1 MKRTLVTVLCAVG
14 VLGWAMMPGQ
24 ASSHREA
31 PLIAQDPSADNTD
44 LYAFVDP
51 NDSTMVT
58 LIANVIPFQKPDGGP
73 NFYPF
78 DPNVVYE
85 IHVDNN
91 GDAVEDITFQW
102 QFTTE
107 VANPATFLY
116 NTGPV
121 TSIADPD
128 LNVRQFYSLT
138 RIDGPRRT
146 GRRTLLSG
154 RLPVPPPNIG
164 PRSTPNYGALAGGV
178 QQLPPTGMRAFA
190 GQRDEGFYVD
200 LAVFDLLGVG
210 SGEVEDSTAGFNVS
224 TLALQVPIR
233 DLTMTG
239 GLPAGPSDRNGIIG
253 VWATTSR
260 RAIATRSAGKIDYT
274 GDLVQVSRLGNPLVN
289 EAVIDLARKD
299 VFNAISPTSD
309 AAALD
314 RVLDPEVPK
323 LLNLIYGVQS
333 PPAPRQDLV
342 TIFLTGIP
350 GLNQPAG
357 VVPSEQLRLNI
368 GIPPS
373 RTPDTM
379 GVLRGDLAGYPNGRR
394 VGDDV
399 TDIVLQ
405 AAAGATPLTPGFNIA
420 PNNQLGDGV
429 SGNDVPYLPVFPYL
443 GIPHAGNR

>member
-1 MKRTLVTVLCAVG
+1 MRTLCTL
-14 VLGWAMMPGQ
+14 LGAGALATLVMLPGQ

-31 PLIAQDPSADNTD
+31 PLIAQDPMADNTD

-51 NDSTMVT
+51 NEPTLVT
-58 LIANVIPFQKPDGGP
+58 LIANVIPFQDPDGGP

-78 DPNVVYE
+78 DPNVTYE
-85 IHVDNN
+85 IHVDNDA
-91 GDAVEDITFQW
+91 DAVEDITFQW
-102 QFTTE
+102 KFTTE
-107 VANPATFLY
+107 VRNPATFLY

-121 TSIADPD
+121 TTIDDPD

-146 GRRTLLSG
+146 GRRTLLAG

-164 PRSTPNYGALAGGV
+164 PRSTPSYGALAGGI
-178 QQLPPTGMRAFA
+178 QQLPGDMRAFA

-200 LAVFDLLGVG
+200 LAIFDLLGVG

-224 TLALQVPIR
+224 ALALQVPMR
-233 DLTMTG
+233 DLTRTG
-239 GLPAGPSDRNGIIG
+239 TMPAGPSDPNGIIG
-253 VWATTSR
+253 VWTTTSR
-260 RAIATRSAGKIDYT
+260 PAVATRSAGKIDYT
-274 GDLVQVSRLGNPLVN
+274 GELVQISRLGNPLVN

-299 VFNAISPTSD
+299 VFNAITPTSD

-333 PPAPRQDLV
+333 PPAPRNDLV

-350 GLNQPAG
+350 GLNQPQG
-357 VVPSEQLRLNI
+357 VVASEQLRLNM

-373 RTPDTM
+373 RQPDPM
-379 GVLRGDLAGYPNGRR
+379 GVLRGDLAGFPNGRR

-420 PNNQLGDGV
+420 PNNQIGDGV
-429 SGNDVPYLPVFPYL
+429 GRNDVPYLATFPYL

>member
-1 MKRTLVTVLCAVG
+1 MRTLCTL
-14 VLGWAMMPGQ
+14 LGAGALATLALLPGQ

-31 PLIAQDPSADNTD
+31 PLIAQDPMADNTD

-51 NDSTMVT
+51 NEPTLVT
-58 LIANVIPFQKPDGGP
+58 LIANVIPFQDPDGGP

-78 DPNVVYE
+78 DPNVTYE

-91 GDAVEDITFQW
+91 ADAVEDITFQW
-102 QFTTE
+102 KFTTE
-107 VANPATFLY
+107 VRNPATFLY

-121 TSIADPD
+121 TTIDDPD

-146 GRRTLLSG
+146 GRRTLLAG

-164 PRSTPNYGALAGGV
+164 PRSTPNYGALAGGI
-178 QQLPPTGMRAFA
+178 QQLPGDMRAFA

-200 LAVFDLLGVG
+200 LAIFDLLGVG

-224 TLALQVPIR
+224 ALALQVPMR
-233 DLTMTG
+233 DLTRTG
-239 GLPAGPSDRNGIIG
+239 TMPAGPSDPNGIIG
-253 VWATTSR
+253 VWTTTSR
-260 RAIATRSAGKIDYT
+260 PAVATRSAGKVDYT
-274 GDLVQVSRLGNPLVN
+274 GELVQISRLGNPLVN

-299 VFNAISPTSD
+299 VFNAITPTSD
-309 AAALD
+309 GAALD

-333 PPAPRQDLV
+333 PPAPRNDLV

-350 GLNQPAG
+350 GLNQPQG
-357 VVPSEQLRLNI
+357 VVASEQLRLNM

-373 RTPDTM
+373 RQPDPM
-379 GVLRGDLAGYPNGRR
+379 GVLRGDLAGFPNGRR

-420 PNNQLGDGV
+420 PNNQIGDGV
-429 SGNDVPYLPVFPYL
+429 GRNDVPYLATFPYL

>member
-1 MKRTLVTVLCAVG
+1 MRTLCTL
-14 VLGWAMMPGQ
+14 LGAGALATLALLPGQ

-31 PLIAQDPSADNTD
+31 PLIAQDPMADNTD

-51 NDSTMVT
+51 NEPTLVT
-58 LIANVIPFQKPDGGP
+58 LIANVIPFQDPDGGP

-78 DPNVVYE
+78 DPNVTYE

-91 GDAVEDITFQW
+91 ADAVEDITFQW
-102 QFTTE
+102 KFTTE
-107 VANPATFLY
+107 VRNPATFLY

-121 TSIADPD
+121 TTIDDPD

-146 GRRTLLSG
+146 GRRTLLAG

-164 PRSTPNYGALAGGV
+164 PRSTPNYGALAGGI
-178 QQLPPTGMRAFA
+178 QQLPGDMRAFA

-200 LAVFDLLGVG
+200 LAIFDLLGVG

-224 TLALQVPIR
+224 ALALQVPMR
-233 DLTMTG
+233 DLTRTG
-239 GLPAGPSDRNGIIG
+239 TMPAGPSDPNGIIG
-253 VWATTSR
+253 VWTTTSR
-260 RAIATRSAGKIDYT
+260 PAVATRSAGKVDYT
-274 GDLVQVSRLGNPLVN
+274 GELVQISRLGNPLVN

-299 VFNAISPTSD
+299 VFNAITPTSD
-309 AAALD
+309 GAALD

-333 PPAPRQDLV
+333 PPAPRNDLV

-350 GLNQPAG
+350 GLNQPQG
-357 VVPSEQLRLNI
+357 VVASEQLRLNM

-373 RTPDTM
+373 RQPDPM
-379 GVLRGDLAGYPNGRR
+379 GVLRGDLAVFPNGRR

-420 PNNQLGDGV
+420 PNNQIGDGV
-429 SGNDVPYLPVFPYL
+429 GRNDVPYLATFPYL

>member
-1 MKRTLVTVLCAVG
+1 V
-14 VLGWAMMPGQ
+14 PGQ

-31 PLIAQDPSADNTD
+31 QLIAQDPSADNTD

-51 NDSTMVT
+51 NDPTMVT

-107 VANPATFLY
+107 IANPATFLY

-128 LNVRQFYSLT
+128 LNVRQFYSIA

-164 PRSTPNYGALAGGV
+164 PRSTPGYGGLAGGV
-178 QQLPPTGMRAFA
+178 QQLPPTGMRVFA

-210 SGEVEDSTAGFNVS
+210 SGDVEDSTAGFNVS
-224 TLALQVPIR
+224 TMAIQVPIR

-239 GLPAGPSDRNGIIG
+239 TLPAGPADRNGIIG
-253 VWATTSR
+253 VWATNSR
-260 RAIATRSAGKIDYT
+260 RAIATRSPGKIEYS

-309 AAALD
+309 GAALD
-314 RVLDPEVPK
+314 RVTDPEVPK
-323 LLNLIYGVQS
+323 LLSLIYGVRS
-333 PPAPRQDLV
+333 PAAPRNDLV

-357 VVPSEQLRLNI
+357 VVPSEQLRLNM

-373 RTPDTM
+373 RNPDRM
-379 GVLRGDLAGYPNGRR
+379 GVLRGDTAGYPNGRR

-399 TDIVLQ
+399 FDIVLQ
-405 AAAGATPLTPGFNIA
+405 AAAGATPLTPAFNIA
-420 PNNQLGDGV
+420 PNNALGDGV
-429 SGNDVPYLPVFPYL
+429 GNNDVPYLAIFPYL

>member
-51 NDSTMVT
+51 NEPTMVT

-121 TSIADPD
+121 TSI
-128 LNVRQFYSLT
+128 
-138 RIDGPRRT
+138 DGPGPERAAVLQPDPHRRT
-146 GRRTLLSG
+146 APHRPPDVLSG

-178 QQLPPTGMRAFA
+178 QQLPPAGMRVFA

-210 SGEVEDSTAGFNVS
+210 SGESGGQHGRLQRQHAG
-224 TLALQVPIR
+224 
-233 DLTMTG
+233 
-239 GLPAGPSDRNGIIG
+239 
-253 VWATTSR
+253 
-260 RAIATRSAGKIDYT
+260 
-274 GDLVQVSRLGNPLVN
+274 
-289 EAVIDLARKD
+289 
-299 VFNAISPTSD
+299 
-309 AAALD
+309 
-314 RVLDPEVPK
+314 
-323 LLNLIYGVQS
+323 
-333 PPAPRQDLV
+333 
-342 TIFLTGIP
+342 
-350 GLNQPAG
+350 
-357 VVPSEQLRLNI
+357 
-368 GIPPS
+368 
-373 RTPDTM
+373 
-379 GVLRGDLAGYPNGRR
+379 
-394 VGDDV
+394 
-399 TDIVLQ
+399 
-405 AAAGATPLTPGFNIA
+405 AAGADP
-420 PNNQLGDGV
+420 
-429 SGNDVPYLPVFPYL
+429 
-443 GIPHAGNR
+443 RR